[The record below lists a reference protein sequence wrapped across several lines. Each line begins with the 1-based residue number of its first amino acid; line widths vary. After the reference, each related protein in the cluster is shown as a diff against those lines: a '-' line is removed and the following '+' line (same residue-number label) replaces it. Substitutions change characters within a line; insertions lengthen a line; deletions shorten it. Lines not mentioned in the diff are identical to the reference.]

1 VQPGAFDADEWT
13 DLTPQRLQLDVTQH
27 LALVVEEL
35 PAMHDRANVLD
46 DGTDTETVQDAHG
59 VGLDGDAAANG
70 LPARI
75 AFDYLGV
82 NSSLMQSR

>member
-1 VQPGAFDADEWT
+1 
-13 DLTPQRLQLDVTQH
+13 
-27 LALVVEEL
+27 
-35 PAMHDRANVLD
+35 MHDRANVLD